1 MTRGVL
7 APSTDVS
14 NRNELIRAIGGHLF
28 ALGLTDNPYELCGEL
43 LAREEI
49 VSTFA
54 GFNTAIPHTIS
65 KYVSEPIL
73 TVFYVLSDSF
83 VWSNEFENVKF
94 VFCLVVPES
103 EDLSQQ
109 RAKQSEM
116 FGRIGTIISDRETL
130 ELLKCVKNK
139 HRIKEYL
146 GSQLNIAF

>member
-43 LAREEI
+43 LAREKI

-103 EDLSQQ
+103 E
-109 RAKQSEM
+109 
-116 FGRIGTIISDRETL
+116 
-130 ELLKCVKNK
+130 
-139 HRIKEYL
+139 Y
-146 GSQLNIAF
+146 